1 MVERTKWAAFFGAA
15 VIVATLVVIAF
26 IRLCAY
32 LDINGPLLLFLGF
45 IIFALIW
52 IYDALTERPG

>member
-15 VIVATLVVIAF
+15 AIVMTLAAIAF
-26 IRLCAY
+26 IRLCEY
-32 LDINGPLLLFLGF
+32 LDINGPLLLFFGF

-52 IYDALTERPG
+52 AYDALTERPG